1 MLIGS
6 FIGTGLTWL
15 WLGLAVVFAIV
26 EALTLGIISIWFA
39 IGALVAMLTTFLI
52 DNFFIQLIIFITVS
66 LILVFFTRKLAV
78 ENFKIGKEKTNVESL
93 IGKKVVV
100 TQAIIPY
107 EVGEVKVDGTFWRA
121 KSANGTTYAKG
132 EVVSVLKI
140 EGVTMIVE

>member
-15 WLGLAVVFAIV
+15 WLGLAVVFAII

-39 IGALVAMLTTFLI
+39 LGALVTMLTTFFI
-52 DNFFIQLIIFITVS
+52 DNFFIQLVIFITVS
-66 LILVFFTRKLAV
+66 LILVYFTRKLAV
-78 ENFKIGKEKTNVESL
+78 EKFKIGKEKTNVESM

-100 TQAIIPY
+100 TQSIAPY
-107 EVGEVKVDGTFWRA
+107 DVGEVKVDGTFWRA
-121 KSANGTTYAKG
+121 KSINGVTYAKG
-132 EVVSVLKI
+132 EIVSVIKI